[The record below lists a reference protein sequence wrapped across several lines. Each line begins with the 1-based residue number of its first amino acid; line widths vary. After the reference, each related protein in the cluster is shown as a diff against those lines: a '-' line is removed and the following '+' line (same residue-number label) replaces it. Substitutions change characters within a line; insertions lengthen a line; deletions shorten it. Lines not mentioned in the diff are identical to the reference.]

1 MISLTLLGL
10 GLVAVVFYI
19 NFGEKFVF
27 GFLTIFDFFI
37 KGKFDNSTSLIL
49 KESFPPYL
57 SFMDWLIGTGNFSLE
72 TVDSGYI
79 RLITGGGFLGLLI
92 SYSFMFVPLIFAI
105 KRGLDYGLLVLLA
118 VFPIIVLV
126 INFKNIFYFAYNDIF
141 QIYTLIVISVFKL
154 DPISSISASRLSL
167 NSKNFGS

>member
-1 MISLTLLGL
+1 
-10 GLVAVVFYI
+10 
-19 NFGEKFVF
+19 
-27 GFLTIFDFFI
+27 
-37 KGKFDNSTSLIL
+37 
-49 KESFPPYL
+49 
-57 SFMDWLIGTGNFSLE
+57 MDWLIGTGNFSLE